1 MVCSHQSD
9 EENMQLVFVN
19 FARSCQTSHPK
30 RKLVRLNKENFALDL
45 FILLT
50 FKTVLHLNSLKVIWW
65 GKKISLKRQ
74 KKSKTAEVINQNIKL

>member
-1 MVCSHQSD
+1 
-9 EENMQLVFVN
+9 MQLVFVN

-30 RKLVRLNKENFALDL
+30 RKLVRLNKENFALEL

-65 GKKISLKRQ
+65 GKKNFIEEA
-74 KKSKTAEVINQNIKL
+74 KKIHNCRGH